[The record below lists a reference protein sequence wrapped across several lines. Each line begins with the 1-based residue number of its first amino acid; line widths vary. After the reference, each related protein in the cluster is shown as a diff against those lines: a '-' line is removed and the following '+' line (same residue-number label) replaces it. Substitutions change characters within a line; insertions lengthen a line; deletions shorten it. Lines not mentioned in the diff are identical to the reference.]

1 MIVNEIFS
9 SIDGEG
15 LRTGELATFIRLAG
29 CNLRCRYCDTEY
41 ALDNNSGIEMNITEI
56 LNEVKKYKNRNI
68 TLTGGEPLAHKE
80 INKLIEELIKNNYFV
95 NIETNGSI
103 DIEPYVGKCLIT
115 MDYKCKSSLME
126 KTMLLSNLEKLSE
139 TDVLKFVINSED
151 FDCIENI
158 LKNFNIKSYIYI
170 SPIFNEI
177 NLPDIVEFMKRC
189 NEKGIDM
196 SKVRIQIQLHKIIW
210 NPDMRGV

>member
-15 LRTGELATFIRLAG
+15 IRTGELATFIRLAG

-41 ALDNNSGIEMNITEI
+41 ALDNNSGSEMNITEI

-80 INKLIEELIKNNYFV
+80 TNKLIEELIKNNYFV

-103 DIEPYVGKCLIT
+103 DIEPYIGKCLIT

-126 KTMLLSNLEKLSE
+126 KTMLISNLEKLSE

-151 FDCIENI
+151 FDCIEKI
-158 LKNFNIKSYIYI
+158 LRDFNIKSYIYI

-177 NLPDIVEFMKRC
+177 NLPDIVEFMKKC

-196 SKVRIQIQLHKIIW
+196 SKYFVSK
-210 NPDMRGV
+210 RGTAL

>member
-80 INKLIEELIKNNYFV
+80 TNKLIEELIKNNYFV
-95 NIETNGSI
+95 NIETNGSF

-158 LKNFNIKSYIYI
+158 LRDFNIKSYVYI

-177 NLPDIVEFMKRC
+177 NLPDIVEFMKKC

-196 SKVRIQIQLHKIIW
+196 SKVRMQVQLHKIIW

>member
-196 SKVRIQIQLHKIIW
+196 SKVRMQIQLHKIIW